1 MSERPPTF
9 YFQHFKLYIGRLSL
23 GRALVIPFVL
33 QIVTATALVGYLS
46 FKNGQ
51 QAVEIMANQLMTEVG
66 SRVNLYLSN
75 YLATPPQIN
84 RINANAIRLGYL
96 DLQKRSEIERY
107 LFAQMMQ
114 FETVSH
120 VMVGTVQGDFIIAN
134 RNPQLSLLRSDP
146 ADPSLVYYDTVDNN
160 GKKLSRIRTIRQFYL
175 KERPWYRSA
184 IEARKPVWSPIFVLA
199 DNSDM
204 SLNAN
209 YPIYEP
215 KTKKLLGVFSSACDL
230 TFFRKFL
237 SSVKVGQTGKVFI
250 VERNGFLVGSSSDE
264 QPVPFQKKNGS
275 GKLER
280 VKATDSYDVLIQ
292 AASQYLETS
301 FGIYPNYQKNQ
312 QLRFWI
318 DNRLHFLQVIPY
330 KDKLGLDWAIVIVVP
345 ESDFMAQINEQTN
358 MTIFLCLVAAFSTT
372 AIGVVTS
379 NWIIRPLKNLNAAAK
394 KISHGYF
401 NHPIAID
408 RKDEVGELA
417 KSFGDMATQLQASL
431 LALQQ
436 TNAELEKRV
445 CERTSELQLSEERL
459 KLALEGSGDGL
470 WDWNMSTGEV
480 YLSPRYLE
488 MLGYE
493 ADELP
498 QNVSTWEQLVHP
510 EDMVWVK
517 EILEEH
523 LKDYS
528 VRYGFDYRLRTK
540 AGEWKWIA
548 DYGKVVTWDENGTP
562 IRMTGTHRDIN
573 DRKQTEVELQ
583 RAKEAAEVANKA
595 KSVFLANMSHELR
608 TPLNII
614 LGFTQVLSH
623 DSSLTL
629 EQQENL
635 QIIHRSG
642 EHLLSIINNVLD
654 LSKIEAERVT
664 LDESSFDLHS
674 LLYSLHSM
682 FRQRAEAKGLQLCLH
697 LASDLPQFIT
707 TDANKLRQILTN
719 LLNNA
724 IKFTTKGSV
733 TLTAIRGTKFEKN
746 QEEYQENLTSSLL
759 ETLLFTV
766 EDTGVGMASHELETI
781 FDAFVQTY
789 SGRLSQEGTGLG
801 LTISLEYAH
810 LMSGTITA
818 TSTFGQG
825 STFRVEIQVRL
836 AKASDMSIAPIQR
849 RVIGL
854 APEQPNYRILV
865 IDNEPENCYL
875 LFKLL
880 THVGFEVQT
889 AQDGEEGIRVWQEW
903 HPHLIWMDI
912 RMSGMNG
919 YQATQQL
926 RSTTE
931 GQSVII
937 IALSAQA
944 STGDRALAIQAGCN
958 DFLSK
963 PFQENDLFA
972 KMEEYLGVKYI
983 YAHDEML
990 PSVAYRQ
997 QKSSTQLLL
1006 TPENLAVMPPEW
1018 IADLHRAALLC
1029 YDSEVFRLIEQIP
1042 EQYSSLIG
1050 ELKELTHNYEFSQIL
1065 HLVEKLE
1072 KLNS

>member
-1 MSERPPTF
+1 MSDRPPTF
-9 YFQHFKLYIGRLSL
+9 HIQHFLLRMCRLSL
-23 GRALVIPFVL
+23 GRALVVPFVL
-33 QIVTATALVGYLS
+33 QIVAATVLVGYLS

-51 QAVEIMANQLMTEVG
+51 QAVEVMANQLMTEVG
-66 SRVNLYLSN
+66 SRVNLYLKN

-84 RINANAIRLGYL
+84 RINADAIRLGYL
-96 DLQKRSEIERY
+96 DFQKRSELERY
-107 LFAQMMQ
+107 LFTQLMQ

-120 VMVGTVQGDFIIAN
+120 VMVGTARGNFIVAN

-146 ADPSLVYYDTVDNN
+146 ADPSLVYYNAVDSKGN
-160 GKKLSRIRTIRQFYL
+160 KLSHIRTIRQFQL

-184 IEARKPVWSPIFVLA
+184 IEVGKPVWSSIFVLA

-230 TFFRKFL
+230 SFFRKFL
-237 SSVKVGQTGKVFI
+237 TSVKVGQTGKVFI
-250 VERNGFLVGSSSDE
+250 VERNGLLVGSSSDR
-264 QPVPFQKKNGS
+264 QSVLFKQQNRN

-280 VKATDSYDVLIQ
+280 IKATDGQDALIQ
-292 AASQYLETS
+292 AASQYLEAKFGS
-301 FGIYPNYQKNQ
+301 FKGFQKSQ
-312 QLRFWI
+312 QFSFWI
-318 DNRLHFLQVIPY
+318 HNRRQFLQVIPY
-330 KDKLGLDWAIVIVVP
+330 KDKLGLDWTIVIVVP

-358 MTIFLCLVAAFSTT
+358 ITILLCLVAASSTT

-379 NWIIRPLKNLNAAAK
+379 NWIIRPLKNLNVVAK
-394 KISHGYF
+394 KISHGDF
-401 NHPIAID
+401 NYPIVID
-408 RKDEVGELA
+408 REDEVGELA
-417 KSFGDMATQLQASL
+417 DSFRDMATQLQTSL

-436 TNAELEKRV
+436 TNAELERRV

-459 KLALEGSGDGL
+459 KLALEGAGDGL
-470 WDWNMSTGEV
+470 WDWNLSTGEV

-488 MLGYE
+488 MLGYD

-498 QNVSTWEQLVHP
+498 QDVSTWEQLVHP

-517 EILEEH
+517 EILEAH
-523 LKDYS
+523 LKDFS
-528 VRYGFDYRLRTK
+528 VRYGFDYRLQTK
-540 AGEWKWIA
+540 SGEWKWIA
-548 DYGKVVTWDENGTP
+548 DYGKVVAWDENGKP
-562 IRMTGTHRDIN
+562 LRMTGTHRDIN

-614 LGFTQVLSH
+614 LGFAQVMNH

-635 QIIHRSG
+635 QMIHRSG
-642 EHLLSIINNVLD
+642 EHLLSIINDVLD

-674 LLYSLHSM
+674 LLYSLHTM

-719 LLNNA
+719 LLSNA

-733 TLTAIRGTKFEKN
+733 TLTAARGTKQRQN
-746 QEEYQENLTSSLL
+746 QEDKENLTSSFL

-766 EDTGVGMASHELETI
+766 EDTGVGIAPHELDTI
-781 FDAFVQTY
+781 FDAFVQTH
-789 SGRLSQEGTGLG
+789 SGRSSQEGTGLG
-801 LTISLEYAH
+801 LTISLGYAY
-810 LMSGTITA
+810 LLGGTIA
-818 TSTFGQG
+818 VTSTSSHG
-825 STFRVEIQVRL
+825 STFSVEIQVQL
-836 AKASDMSIAPIQR
+836 AKVSDVSLAPTQR
-849 RVIGL
+849 RAIGL
-854 APEQPNYRILV
+854 AVGQPTYRILV
-865 IDNEPENCYL
+865 IDNESENCYL

-880 THVGFEVQT
+880 TNIGFEVQT
-889 AQDGEEGIRVWQEW
+889 ANNGAEGIRVWQEW
-903 HPHLIWMDI
+903 RPHLIWMDI
-912 RMSGMNG
+912 RMPEMDG
-919 YQATQQL
+919 YQTTQQI

-931 GQSVII
+931 GQAVII

-944 STGDRALAIQAGCN
+944 STSDRTLAIQAGCN
-958 DFLSK
+958 DFIRQ
-963 PFQENDLFA
+963 PFQESELFA

-983 YAHDEML
+983 YANDEML
-990 PSVAYRQ
+990 SSFGQRQ
-997 QKSSTQLLL
+997 EQPFTRVSL
-1006 TPENLAVMPPEW
+1006 TPENLSVMPPTW

-1029 YDSEVFRLIEQIP
+1029 YDGEVFRLIEQIP
-1042 EQYSSLIG
+1042 KQYTPIIT
-1050 ELKELTHNYEFSQIL
+1050 ELKELAYNYQFTEIL
-1065 HLVEKLE
+1065 QLTEKLD
-1072 KLNS
+1072 S